1 MSLEQLAN
9 IAEVFG
15 MIVVAI
21 TLIFLTL
28 QMRQNTKA
36 QRSTTTQN
44 ANEMA
49 VAIYNPIVMD
59 NDVADI
65 IIRGLRDPGELTEVE
80 MGRFTA
86 HWQNVFFTWQNWY
99 YQRTEGGLDD
109 GIWAGF
115 SKLLGDVL
123 QTPGLQAYW
132 QQRRHYF
139 SDEFQSFLDKELHSR
154 EQSPGYKVLGVS
166 TVADSD
172 LPREKNDA

>member
-9 IAEVFG
+9 IAEAFG
-15 MIVVAI
+15 MIVVAV

-59 NDVADI
+59 EKVADI
-65 IIRGLRDPGELTEVE
+65 IMRGLRDPELLTEVE
-80 MGRFTA
+80 MARFTA
-86 HWQNVFFTWQNWY
+86 PWQNAFFTWQNWF
-99 YQRTEGGLDD
+99 YQRTEGALDD

-115 SKLLGDVL
+115 STLLGDVT
-123 QTPGLQAYW
+123 QTPGLQKYW

-139 SDEFQSFLDKELHSR
+139 SEEFRTFVETELLGR

-166 TVADSD
+166 IESESD
-172 LPREKNDA
+172 VPIE